1 MKKTT
6 LLFLLLTGCLLVLGA
21 CRALGID
28 SEKEPQRGQ
37 FLPDLQAHSQ
47 AMGQKAGEK
56 WTAAALLQPMLP
68 KSDRLLAQPVA
79 GVATASGATAQVVR
93 DGERDRI
100 NTQRARLD
108 AGFTAEYIACYK
120 KFLTN
125 KCLAEVKVRRDAV
138 MADFRRQE
146 ISLDQ
151 QERKEKGAEQIRKTE
166 EKSSAE
172 KQQEAANKRATA
184 LKDNEARL
192 EQEKQK
198 VADRATMQSNEK
210 SNTDAA
216 ANRLKNSQQKADS
229 RKSKQAASAEQVR
242 KFNERLEKAKERQA
256 RYARDLA
263 NQTKPPANPL
273 PKPQ

>member
-6 LLFLLLTGCLLVLGA
+6 LLFLLLTGCLLA
-21 CRALGID
+21 
-28 SEKEPQRGQ
+28 
-37 FLPDLQAHSQ
+37 
-47 AMGQKAGEK
+47 
-56 WTAAALLQPMLP
+56 T
-68 KSDRLLAQPVA
+68 AQPVA

-100 NTQRARLD
+100 DTERARLD
-108 AGFTAEYIACYK
+108 AGFTAEDIACYK

-146 ISLDQ
+146 IFLDQ

-172 KQQEAANKRATA
+172 KQQEAADKRATA

-192 EQEKQK
+192 EREKQK
-198 VADRATMQSNEK
+198 VADRASMQSNEK

-216 ANRLKNSQQKADS
+216 TNRLKDSQQKVDS
-229 RKSKQAASAEQVR
+229 RKSKQAASAEEVR
-242 KFNERLEKAKERQA
+242 KFNQRLEKAKERQA
-256 RYARDLA
+256 RYERNLA

-273 PKPQ
+273 PKP

>member
-6 LLFLLLTGCLLVLGA
+6 LLFSLLTWSLL
-21 CRALGID
+21 
-28 SEKEPQRGQ
+28 SP
-37 FLPDLQAHSQ
+37 
-47 AMGQKAGEK
+47 
-56 WTAAALLQPMLP
+56 
-68 KSDRLLAQPVA
+68 AQPVV
-79 GVATASGATAQVVR
+79 GVATDSGATAQAVR

-100 NTQRARLD
+100 NIERSRLD
-108 AGFTAEYIACYK
+108 AGFTAQDIACYK

-125 KCLAEVKVRRDAV
+125 KCLGEVKIRRDAV

-172 KQQEAANKRATA
+172 KQQEAADKRATA

-192 EQEKQK
+192 DREKQK
-198 VADRATMQSNEK
+198 VVDRATMQSNEK
-210 SNTDAA
+210 SNVDAA
-216 ANRLKNSQQKADS
+216 ANRLKDSQQKVDS
-229 RKSKQAASAEQVR
+229 RKSKQTSSAEEVQ
-242 KFNERLEKAKERQA
+242 KFNERLEKAKERQS
-256 RYARDLA
+256 RYERDLA

-273 PKPQ
+273 PRPQ

>member
-6 LLFLLLTGCLLVLGA
+6 LLFSLLTC
-21 CRALGID
+21 
-28 SEKEPQRGQ
+28 S
-37 FLPDLQAHSQ
+37 
-47 AMGQKAGEK
+47 
-56 WTAAALLQPMLP
+56 
-68 KSDRLLAQPVA
+68 LLAPAQPAA
-79 GVATASGATAQVVR
+79 GVATASGATAQAVR

-100 NTQRARLD
+100 NTERAQLE
-108 AGFTAEYIACYK
+108 AGFTAEDIACYK

-125 KCLAEVKVRRDAV
+125 KCLGEVKIRRDTV

-172 KQQEAANKRATA
+172 KQQEAVDKRAAA

-192 EQEKQK
+192 EREKQK
-198 VADRATMQSNEK
+198 VADRATVQSNEK
-210 SNTDAA
+210 ASADAA
-216 ANRLKNSQQKADS
+216 ANRVKDNQQKTDS
-229 RKSKQAASAEQVR
+229 RKSKQATSAEEVR

-256 RYARDLA
+256 RYARDIA

>member
-6 LLFLLLTGCLLVLGA
+6 LLFLLLTYCLLVA
-21 CRALGID
+21 
-28 SEKEPQRGQ
+28 
-37 FLPDLQAHSQ
+37 
-47 AMGQKAGEK
+47 
-56 WTAAALLQPMLP
+56 
-68 KSDRLLAQPVA
+68 AQPVA
-79 GVATASGATAQVVR
+79 GVATASGAIAQVVR
-93 DGERDRI
+93 DGERERI

-108 AGFTAEYIACYK
+108 AGFTAEDIACYK

-146 ISLDQ
+146 ISMDQ

-172 KQQEAANKRATA
+172 KQQEAADKRATA

-192 EQEKQK
+192 EREKQK

-210 SNTDAA
+210 SNADAA
-216 ANRLKNSQQKADS
+216 ANRLKDSQQKVADRATMQSNEKSNADAAANRLKDSQQKADS
-229 RKSKQAASAEQVR
+229 RKSKQAASAEAVR
-242 KFNERLEKAKERQA
+242 KFKERLGKAKERQA
-256 RYARDLA
+256 RYERDLA
-263 NQTKPPANPL
+263 NQTKPPVNPF
-273 PKPQ
+273 PKP

>member
-6 LLFLLLTGCLLVLGA
+6 LLFLLLTCCLLV
-21 CRALGID
+21 
-28 SEKEPQRGQ
+28 P
-37 FLPDLQAHSQ
+37 
-47 AMGQKAGEK
+47 
-56 WTAAALLQPMLP
+56 
-68 KSDRLLAQPVA
+68 AQPVA
-79 GVATASGATAQVVR
+79 GVATASGATAQVMR

-100 NTQRARLD
+100 NTERARLD
-108 AGFTAEYIACYK
+108 AGFTAEDIACYK

-166 EKSSAE
+166 EKVSAE
-172 KQQEAANKRATA
+172 KQQEAADKRATA
-184 LKDNEARL
+184 LKDNVARL
-192 EQEKQK
+192 EREKK
-198 VADRATMQSNEK
+198 KFADRATMQSNEK

-216 ANRLKNSQQKADS
+216 ANRLKDNQQKADN
-229 RKSKQAASAEQVR
+229 RNSKQAASAEEVR

-256 RYARDLA
+256 RYELDLA

>member
-6 LLFLLLTGCLLVLGA
+6 LLFLLLTCCLLA
-21 CRALGID
+21 
-28 SEKEPQRGQ
+28 P
-37 FLPDLQAHSQ
+37 
-47 AMGQKAGEK
+47 
-56 WTAAALLQPMLP
+56 
-68 KSDRLLAQPVA
+68 AQPVA
-79 GVATASGATAQVVR
+79 SVATASDDTAQVVR

-100 NTQRARLD
+100 NTERARLD
-108 AGFTAEYIACYK
+108 AGFTAEDIACYK

-125 KCLAEVKVRRDAV
+125 KCLDEVKIRRDAV

-172 KQQEAANKRATA
+172 KQQEAADKRATA

-192 EQEKQK
+192 EREKQK

-210 SNTDAA
+210 SSADAA
-216 ANRLKNSQQKADS
+216 ANRLKDSQQKAGS
-229 RKSKQAASAEQVR
+229 RKSKQTASAEEVR

-256 RYARDLA
+256 RYERDLA

>member
-1 MKKTT
+1 MKKPT
-6 LLFLLLTGCLLVLGA
+6 LLFLLLTCCLLVA
-21 CRALGID
+21 
-28 SEKEPQRGQ
+28 
-37 FLPDLQAHSQ
+37 
-47 AMGQKAGEK
+47 
-56 WTAAALLQPMLP
+56 
-68 KSDRLLAQPVA
+68 AQPVA

-93 DGERDRI
+93 DGERERI
-100 NTQRARLD
+100 NTQRPRLD
-108 AGFTAEYIACYK
+108 AGFTVEDIACYK

-125 KCLAEVKVRRDAV
+125 QCLAEVKVRRDAV

-151 QERKEKGAEQIRKTE
+151 HERQEKGAEQMRKTE

-172 KQQEAANKRATA
+172 KQQEAADKRATA
-184 LKDNEARL
+184 LKNNEARL

-198 VADRATMQSNEK
+198 VADRASMQSNEK

-216 ANRLKNSQQKADS
+216 ANRLKDSQQKADS
-229 RKSKQAASAEQVR
+229 RKSKQAASAEEVR
-242 KFNERLEKAKERQA
+242 KFNARLEKAKERQA
-256 RYARDLA
+256 RYQRDLA

>member
-6 LLFLLLTGCLLVLGA
+6 LLFSLLTC
-21 CRALGID
+21 
-28 SEKEPQRGQ
+28 S
-37 FLPDLQAHSQ
+37 
-47 AMGQKAGEK
+47 
-56 WTAAALLQPMLP
+56 
-68 KSDRLLAQPVA
+68 LLAPAQPAA

-100 NTQRARLD
+100 NTERARLD
-108 AGFTAEYIACYK
+108 AGFTTEDIACYK

-125 KCLAEVKVRRDAV
+125 KCLGEVKIRRDTA

-172 KQQEAANKRATA
+172 KQQEAVDKRAIA
-184 LKDNEARL
+184 LKDNESRR
-192 EQEKQK
+192 EREKQK
-198 VADRATMQSNEK
+198 ITDRATTQSNEN
-210 SNTDAA
+210 SNADAA
-216 ANRLKNSQQKADS
+216 ANRLKDSQQKADS
-229 RKSKQAASAEQVR
+229 RKSKQTASAEEVR
-242 KFNERLEKAKERQA
+242 KFNERLEKAKERQS
-256 RYARDLA
+256 RYERDLA

-273 PKPQ
+273 PKPH

>member
-6 LLFLLLTGCLLVLGA
+6 LLFLLLTDCLLVA
-21 CRALGID
+21 
-28 SEKEPQRGQ
+28 
-37 FLPDLQAHSQ
+37 
-47 AMGQKAGEK
+47 
-56 WTAAALLQPMLP
+56 
-68 KSDRLLAQPVA
+68 AQPVA

-93 DGERDRI
+93 DGERERI

-108 AGFTAEYIACYK
+108 AGFTAEDIACYK

-125 KCLAEVKVRRDAV
+125 QCLAEVKVRRDAV

-146 ISLDQ
+146 ISLNQ
-151 QERKEKGAEQIRKTE
+151 QERKEKGAEQMRKTE

-172 KQQEAANKRATA
+172 KQQEVADKRATA

-192 EQEKQK
+192 ELEKQK
-198 VADRATMQSNEK
+198 VADRASMQSNEK

-216 ANRLKNSQQKADS
+216 ANRLKDSLQKVDS
-229 RKSKQAASAEQVR
+229 RKSKQTASAEEVQ
-242 KFNERLEKAKERQA
+242 KFNQRLEKAKERQA
-256 RYARDLA
+256 RYERDLA